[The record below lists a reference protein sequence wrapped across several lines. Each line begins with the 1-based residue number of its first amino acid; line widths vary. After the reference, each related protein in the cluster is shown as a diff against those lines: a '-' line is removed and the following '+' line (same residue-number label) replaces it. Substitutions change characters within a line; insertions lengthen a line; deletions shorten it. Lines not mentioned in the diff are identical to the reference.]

1 MENPRVELIAS
12 EWQVTAPGARQK
24 TAEHGGKRVRL
35 IEFTDEFVERE
46 WCSRGHAGYVLEG
59 AMEVALEGG
68 ATVRFG
74 PGDALVLRAGTDK
87 HKAKMLGPLVRLFL
101 VEDV

>member
-1 MENPRVELIAS
+1 MESPRVDLIAA

-24 TAEHGGKRVRL
+24 MAEHAGKRVRL
-35 IEFTDEFVERE
+35 IEFTGEFVERE

-59 AMEVALEGG
+59 AMAVALESGG
-68 ATVRFG
+68 VVRFA
-74 PGDALVLRAGTDK
+74 PGDALVLRAGVDK
-87 HKAKMLGPLVRLFL
+87 HKARMLGPLVRLFL

>member
-1 MENPRVELIAS
+1 MDNPRVELIAS

-24 TAEHGGKRVRL
+24 VAEHAGKRVRL
-35 IEFTDEFVERE
+35 IEFSEGFVEHD

-59 AMEVALEGG
+59 AMDIVLEHGP
-68 ATVRFG
+68 AVRFG

-87 HKAKMLGPLVRLFL
+87 HKARMLTPLVRLFL
-101 VEDV
+101 VEDI

>member
-1 MENPRVELIAS
+1 MDNPRVEFVGS

-24 TAEHGGKRVRL
+24 VAEHGGKRVRL
-35 IEFTDEFVERE
+35 LEFTEAFVEPD

-59 AMEVALEGG
+59 AMEIALEHGP
-68 ATVRFG
+68 TVRFG
-74 PGDALVLRAGTDK
+74 PGDALVLCAGTDK
-87 HKAKMLGPLVRLFL
+87 HKARSLGPLVRLFL

>member
-1 MENPRVELIAS
+1 MINPRVELVTS

-24 TAEHGGKRVRL
+24 VAEHGGKRVRL
-35 IEFTDEFVERE
+35 IEFTDEFVEHD

-59 AMEVALEGG
+59 AMEVALEDG
-68 ATVRFG
+68 ASVRFG
-74 PGDALVLRAGTDK
+74 PGDALVLRPHADK
-87 HKAKMLGPLVRLFL
+87 HKARMLGPLVRLFL